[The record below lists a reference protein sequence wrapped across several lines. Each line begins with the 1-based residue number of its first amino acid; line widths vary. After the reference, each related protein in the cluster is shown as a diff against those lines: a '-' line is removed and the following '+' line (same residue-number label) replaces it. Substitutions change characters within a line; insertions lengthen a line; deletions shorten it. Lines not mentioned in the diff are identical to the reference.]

1 MHCFAI
7 HQSNAKAGNL
17 SAARR
22 DRRSEKTVFGASER
36 DWFMEDNIVR
46 TFYSD
51 ASHNYMVIECP
62 HELRDN
68 YQYKMLA
75 ANQIRG
81 LLPCSS
87 RSIDNR
93 EYLYYDI
100 TSRQSIEDLYDRRP
114 VRGTDV
120 EKLLEDLLR
129 VGKTLTEYLLDASH
143 MILDPSCIYMDF
155 RGNESSFVYY
165 PGEVGEAGW
174 GSLFSFLA
182 DRVDGKDKRA
192 AALVYR
198 LCMMAENPGF
208 MLREET
214 LEELGLRL
222 GKGRGSGPAGTAF
235 EPWDM
240 REEGRYGSGR
250 TNYPAAGDRPG
261 NDRSARG
268 RQNYDPQYA
277 SDYAPEYGRSMTP
290 DAGSGSLLYEF
301 GDAGEKSGRGGGG
314 NVDYDGCRRGET
326 ETGSGDR
333 RKGKGLLS
341 RSPFPAYV
349 FSALMAAAGTGL
361 FFLHRIILLEERL
374 RILSLAA
381 GALLVLAGFASALV
395 HLIRRHRPRAEESA
409 DAGSDGRYPEQEER
423 AGLEEL
429 LYGRGAVPDQRD
441 APGRPGSA
449 RTPVQGEGGRGQT
462 GRYGGDDIPVLSE
475 YSDQRAASGAGM
487 DPEGRFSRGGMRDGM
502 REAGNEGRFSL
513 SMPGETSILGPDTG
527 KPLALYGT
535 GTFRG
540 EKISLADLPCVVGK
554 MQEYV
559 DQVLDDS
566 SVSRMHARFS
576 LDRDGKMTVRD
587 LNSTNGTWL
596 NGERLMPNESRAM
609 HQGDHVR
616 LGCMEFVYR

>member
-1 MHCFAI
+1 
-7 HQSNAKAGNL
+7 
-17 SAARR
+17 
-22 DRRSEKTVFGASER
+22 
-36 DWFMEDNIVR
+36 MEDNIVR

-165 PGEVGEAGW
+165 PGEVSEAGW

-222 GKGRGSGPAGTAF
+222 GKGTGGAPGGRAF
-235 EPWDM
+235 DPGDM
-240 REEGRYGSGR
+240 RGAGRYGSGR
-250 TNYPAAGDRPG
+250 ADYPASGNRPG
-261 NDRSARG
+261 IDRSDRG
-268 RQNYDPQYA
+268 GQTFNLQYTA
-277 SDYAPEYGRSMTP
+277 DFVQEYRRSMDP
-290 DAGSGSLLYEF
+290 DAGSESFLYEF
-301 GDAGEKSGRGGGG
+301 GYAGERAGGGGGG
-314 NVDYDGCRRGET
+314 NVDYDGSRRGEA
-326 ETGSGDR
+326 ETGSGDPR
-333 RKGKGLLS
+333 KRKGLFS

-381 GALLVLAGFASALV
+381 GALLVLAGFVSALV
-395 HLIRRHRPRAEESA
+395 HLIRGRRSGTEEDAEAET
-409 DAGSDGRYPEQEER
+409 GGRYPEQEEQ

-449 RTPVQGEGGRGQT
+449 RTPVQGEGGRGKT

-475 YSDQRAASGAGM
+475 YSDQRAVSEAGM
-487 DPEGRFSRGGMRDGM
+487 DPEGRFSRGGMRGGM
-502 REAGNEGRFSL
+502 RGAGKEGRFSL

-540 EKISLADLPCVVGK
+540 EKISLEDLPCVVGK

-596 NGERLMPNESRAM
+596 NGERLMPNESRVM
-609 HQGDHVR
+609 RQGDHVR